1 MKRYIPINNMM
12 DQFKEK
18 KLITWIDKLRFYYIF
33 FIWVGIV
40 AVFGIIYFLTSNGD
54 SYLIYND
61 GSKVIISNIVDA
73 IYFSFI
79 TATSTGFGDIIPFG
93 NFKFIA
99 IIEVLF
105 GLVLLAV
112 VTSKLVSIKQ
122 DIILNEIYELSFNEK
137 INRMRSSLLLF
148 RQNLSRIITLIE
160 INKIRVR
167 EVNDL
172 YIQISLLEDTLS
184 EVQQIMSQR
193 KNNMFIKGID
203 PLNAE
208 LLFNSTNTSF
218 DKLVELLRVL
228 NQEKKDWKRNITVN
242 MIDRCIKLYNK
253 LYDILDKTSTI
264 DVNAKKEL
272 RERKDSII
280 KSIHDEMG
288 YEMGKI
294 KK

>member
-1 MKRYIPINNMM
+1 MM

-18 KLITWIDKLRFYYIF
+18 RLITWIDKLKFYYIF

-40 AVFGIIYFLTSNGD
+40 VLFGIIYYISSDSSSFLR
-54 SYLIYND
+54 YND
-61 GSKVIISNIVDA
+61 GTNSVIGNVVDA

-93 NFKFIA
+93 NFKFVA

-122 DIILNEIYELSFNEK
+122 DIILNEIYELSFNER

-148 RQNLSRIITLIE
+148 RQNASRIITLIE
-160 INKIRVR
+160 INKIRTR

-184 EVQQIMSQR
+184 EIQQIMSQR

-218 DKLVELLRVL
+218 SKLSELLKVL
-228 NQEKKDWKRNITVN
+228 NQENRDWKRNITVN
-242 MIDRCIKLYNK
+242 MINRCIKLYDK
-253 LYDILDKTSTI
+253 LYLVLEKTKTI
-264 DVNAKKEL
+264 DSNAKKEL
-272 RERKDSII
+272 NERKKNVVKD
-280 KSIHDEMG
+280 IHKEMG
-288 YEMGKI
+288 YEMGDLKN
-294 KK
+294 K